1 MRTVPDRADSD
12 ESGVARQHTERSR
25 ETAKVVEYSD
35 LCPAKRP
42 SRAVDVRE
50 QCSADKGPAEQQL
63 SGPVRQLS
71 RIPGAPGDLPIC
83 PASDMPGSRYLSEP
97 PDAASLEPCSGYL
110 SLPSRVAPQVR
121 QANRCLSAHAA
132 LSAPY
137 SCSRPVM

>member
-1 MRTVPDRADSD
+1 MRTAPDRADSD

-50 QCSADKGPAEQQL
+50 QCSADKGPA
-63 SGPVRQLS
+63 RQLS

-83 PASDMPGSRYLSEP
+83 PASDMPGSRYLSER

-110 SLPSRVAPQVR
+110 SLPSRVAPQAR